1 MKKLVFVLSLLLL
14 GSFALQ
20 AQTDVTFSVDM
31 SLYAQISFDPAEDEV
46 QIRGSFDGW
55 GDGLVLTDNDTDSIY
70 TVTLQAAPDDVI
82 NYKFVYVNADD
93 EITWENDPN
102 REYTVVGTDPNI
114 VDTDYFDRR
123 TADGGVATIT
133 FNVDMTLAPNAG
145 FDSTT
150 DTVKVAGSF
159 TDWGTNP
166 IAMEDSDGDDI
177 YTVTVPDLTGGETLF
192 FKFIW
197 ADETGA
203 IAAWEDDPNRE
214 RFLLDGD
221 NTYDAYWNRVPTTV
235 TLADGN
241 MAFKVDLS
249 VMKEVGIFN
258 DAVDSVEIRGGFNG
272 WSNAE
277 NSRMNQ
283 DFLNSA
289 RWFIDVPFVQQP
301 LGGIQNFKYFVNPDD
316 TPLWVDGYERPLSQG
331 GGNRDAEFEGQVAQ
345 EVPEVYYDD
354 VHPDI
359 VVPSGTT
366 IEVTFRIDMTYAKT
380 DLTFEPTTDQVYWI
394 PEQPSF
400 VVTQGWEDSDT
411 LKVVELT
418 DANSDM
424 VYEGTLEV
432 VGPSWNAF
440 EYRYAYVH
448 EGEFVHEPSGYGD
461 FAYRT
466 RYCEMT
472 APRAFVQPYSAPQD
486 SWLDQEDKSAESE
499 LGPAGINGLRE
510 IDPVANT
517 FELSQNYPNPFNPTT
532 LIRFSIPEAGNVSL
546 KVYNVL
552 GQEVMSLINEE
563 MAVGSY
569 EADFNAA
576 NFSSG
581 VYFYTLQAGDFTS
594 TKKMMLLK

>member
-31 SLYAQISFDPAEDEV
+31 SLYAMIDFNPAEDEV
-46 QIRGSFDGW
+46 QMRGSFDGW
-55 GDGLVLTDNDTDSIY
+55 GDGVVLTDDDVDSIY
-70 TVTLQAAPDDVI
+70 TVTIQAAPDDVI
-82 NYKFVYVNADD
+82 NYKFVYVQGE
-93 EITWENDPN
+93 EINWESDPN
-102 REYTVVGTDPNI
+102 REYTVVGTDPNV

-123 TADGGVATIT
+123 TADGEDASIT
-133 FNVDMTLAPNAG
+133 FNVDMTLAANGDFNP
-145 FDSTT
+145 DT
-150 DTVKVAGSF
+150 DTVLVAGSF
-159 TDWGTNP
+159 NGWNTAATPMD
-166 IAMEDSDGDDI
+166 DSDGDLI
-177 YTVTVPDLTGGETLF
+177 YSVTLDTLKGGETHY

-197 ADETGA
+197 VNTSAA
-203 IAAWEDDPNRE
+203 IAWEDDPNRE

-241 MAFKVDLS
+241 MAFKIDLS
-249 VMKEVGIFN
+249 VMEEVGIF
-258 DAVDSVEIRGGFNG
+258 DPAVDSVEIRAGFNG

-283 DFLNSA
+283 DFLNPA
-289 RWFIDVPFVQQP
+289 KWFIDVPFVQEP
-301 LGGIQNFKYFVNPDD
+301 LGGLQQFKYFVNPDD
-316 TPLWVDGYERPLSQG
+316 TPLWTDGYERPLSQG

-366 IEVTFRIDMTYAKT
+366 IEVTFSIDMTYAQT

-400 VVTQGWEDSDT
+400 VLTQGWEDSDT

-461 FAYRT
+461 FAYRV

-472 APRAFVQPYSAPQD
+472 APRAFVQPFSTPQD

-499 LGPAGINGLRE
+499 LGPVGINGLRE

-546 KVYNVL
+546 KIYNVL

-563 MAVGSY
+563 MAAGSY